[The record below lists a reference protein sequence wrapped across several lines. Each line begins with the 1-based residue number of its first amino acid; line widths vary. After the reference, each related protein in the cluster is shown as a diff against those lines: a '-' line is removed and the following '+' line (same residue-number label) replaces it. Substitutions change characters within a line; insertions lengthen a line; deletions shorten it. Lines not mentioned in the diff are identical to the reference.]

1 MLSMSLNVSQE
12 FIVLNIS
19 NILNLCSAVLTWKD
33 YRRSK
38 QKTLFYLSQTWFWFF
53 FQNLVQGLSYLLL
66 DSNLF
71 ILYKC
76 LTIPSIYFL
85 IYTSDS
91 LTRYDINPFKMGIFG
106 IYCGGLLSSV
116 FDPTS
121 IELIQFPD
129 GTFTW
134 NSTGW
139 LFYWTVVLIF
149 IQSYMF
155 LHQTIKIYL
164 NVPSTLKIKAFGIM
178 VGGILISII
187 SLVLYILGLN
197 RIFPAITYTTMSI
210 GVILISL
217 IIHNEPKLGETLKI
231 MSKNIETEYY
241 NSLKNKLAETEKK
254 LEERNKQLLQAQK
267 MESMGAMAS
276 GMAHDFNNVLQ
287 TIRSNT
293 ELLFSDSNLNLEQ
306 KDMLTDIGEACEI
319 GTNIARQILMHSR
332 KSDETFTSL
341 DINSALNPTIE
352 LCKKTFPRNIEFVVN
367 YFTQPLV
374 IKGNRT
380 QLQQLIMNL
389 AINARDVMQK
399 GGKII
404 ITISSIELNSV
415 DCTELPP
422 LKPGLHVQLRFQD
435 TGPGMPSEILN
446 HLFEPFYTTKAE
458 GKGTGLGLFIM
469 YNIVKNH
476 NGFIKCN
483 SEKGKG
489 TEFVIY
495 FPLI

>member
-1 MLSMSLNVSQE
+1 
-12 FIVLNIS
+12 
-19 NILNLCSAVLTWKD
+19 
-33 YRRSK
+33 
-38 QKTLFYLSQTWFWFF
+38 
-53 FQNLVQGLSYLLL
+53 
-66 DSNLF
+66 
-71 ILYKC
+71 
-76 LTIPSIYFL
+76 
-85 IYTSDS
+85 
-91 LTRYDINPFKMGIFG
+91 MGIFG
-106 IYCGGLLSSV
+106 IYCGGLLSCV

-134 NSTGW
+134 NSNGW
-139 LFYWTVVLIF
+139 LFYWTVVLVF

-164 NVPSTLKIKAFGIM
+164 NVPSTLKMKAFGIM
-178 VGGILISII
+178 VGGVLISII
-187 SLVLYILGLN
+187 SLVFYILGLN
-197 RIFPAITYTTMSI
+197 SIFPAITYTTMSM

-217 IIHNEPKLGETLKI
+217 IIHNEPKLVVTLKTI
-231 MSKNIETEYY
+231 SDNIETKYY
-241 NSLKNKLAETEKK
+241 NSLKKKLAETETK

-293 ELLFSDSNLNLEQ
+293 ELLFSDPNLNSEQ
-306 KDMLTDIGEACEI
+306 KDMLTDIGEACET

-332 KSDETFTSL
+332 KSDESFKPL
-341 DINSALNPTIE
+341 DINSELNPTIE
-352 LCKKTFPRNIEFVVN
+352 LCKKTFPRNIEFFVN
-367 YFTQPLV
+367 YFNQPLV

-389 AINARDVMQK
+389 AINARDVMQN
-399 GGKII
+399 GGKINI
-404 ITISSIELNSV
+404 MFSLIELNSI
-415 DCTELPP
+415 DCTALPP
-422 LKPGLHVQLRFQD
+422 LKPGLHGQIRVQD
-435 TGPGMPSEILN
+435 TGPGMPAEILN

-458 GKGTGLGLFIM
+458 GKGTGLGLFII

-489 TEFVIY
+489 TEFIIY
-495 FPLI
+495 FPLIQ